1 MQIIGAD
8 QRESEKTLSPSAGIV
23 TELQKWRKSQDS
35 DEVVGLVPTMGALH
49 EGHLSLIRQARREC
63 DVVALTIFVN
73 PTQFAPGEDLD
84 SYPRTLDSDLQL
96 AQKEGVDLVWLGNAQ
111 DLYPTGFATRVEVP
125 ALSDRLCGKSRPHH
139 FGGVCLIVLKLFQ
152 LFQPTKAFF
161 GEKDLQQV
169 TIIERMVADLHVE
182 TEIIRCPLVREG
194 DGLALSS
201 RNVRLTAEDRQ
212 RALSLSKAL
221 FAIEESWR
229 GGERKVQTLVEG
241 AFEALDPGLELEYL
255 ELVDRNDLSPIEGEE
270 ATGDVAVCIAARA
283 GEVRL
288 IDNIT
293 LEFLS

>member
-1 MQIIGAD
+1 MQIIGVD
-8 QRESEKTLSPSAGIV
+8 QQGTEKSPRSSQSIV
-23 TELQKWRKSQDS
+23 AELQQWRKSQQS
-35 DEVVGLVPTMGALH
+35 GRVIGLVPTMGALH

-96 AQKEGVDLVWLGNAQ
+96 AEQEGADLVWLGNSR
-111 DLYPTGFATRVEVP
+111 DLYPTGFATTVAVP
-125 ALSDRLCGKSRPHH
+125 ELADRLCGKSRPHH

-169 TIIERMVADLHVE
+169 TIIERMVTDLHVD
-182 TEIIRCPLVREG
+182 TEIVRCPLVRES
-194 DGLALSS
+194 DGLAMSS
-201 RNVRLTAEDRQ
+201 RNVRLTAEERQ

-229 GGERKVQTLVEG
+229 GGDRMVHSLIEG
-241 AFEALDPGLELEYL
+241 AMSVLDPDLELEYL
-255 ELVDRNDLSPIEGEE
+255 EMVDRNDLSPVVGE
-270 ATGDVAVCIAARA
+270 AKGDVAVCIAARA

-293 LEFLS
+293 LEFFS

>member
-8 QRESEKTLSPSAGIV
+8 RQESETTTTSSAGIV
-23 TELQKWRKSQDS
+23 AELQKWRKTQDS
-35 DEVVGLVPTMGALH
+35 DKVIGLVPTMGALH
-49 EGHLSLIRQARREC
+49 EGHLSLIRQARRES

-84 SYPRTLDSDLQL
+84 SYPRTLESDLQL
-96 AQKEGVDLVWLGNAQ
+96 AQKEGVDLVWLGNSR

-125 ALSDRLCGKSRPHH
+125 TLSDRLCGKSRPHH

-182 TEIIRCPLVREG
+182 TEIVRCPLVREG
-194 DGLALSS
+194 DGLAMSS
-201 RNVRLTAEDRQ
+201 RNVRLTPEDRH

-221 FAIEESWR
+221 FAIEELWR
-229 GGERKVQTLVEG
+229 GGERQVQSLVEG
-241 AFEALDPGLELEYL
+241 AVEVLDPGLELEYL
-255 ELVDRNDLSPIEGEE
+255 ELVDRNDLSPIEGGE

-288 IDNIT
+288 IDNIS
-293 LEFLS
+293 LECLS

>member
-8 QRESEKTLSPSAGIV
+8 RQESETTTTSSAGIV
-23 TELQKWRKSQDS
+23 ADLQKWRKTQDS
-35 DEVVGLVPTMGALH
+35 DRVIGLVPTMGALH

-96 AQKEGVDLVWLGNAQ
+96 AQKEGVDLVWLGNSR

-125 ALSDRLCGKSRPHH
+125 TLSDRLCGKSRPHH

-182 TEIIRCPLVREG
+182 TEIVRCPLVREG
-194 DGLALSS
+194 DGLAMSS
-201 RNVRLTAEDRQ
+201 RNVRLTPEDRQ

-229 GGERKVQTLVEG
+229 GGERKVQSLVEG

-255 ELVDRNDLSPIEGEE
+255 ELVDRNDLSPIEGGE

-293 LEFLS
+293 LECLS